1 MRHKNKKGWLR
12 IIEAFI
18 SVLIV
23 ASVLIILSSRI
34 PKQDRAENMHDIQR
48 SILEQVSSNETLR
61 AEILENDKTKTESF
75 VENNLPVYLNSTVKI
90 CEISEVCGMP
100 FYVEKEVYSDEIL
113 ITANL
118 TKFSP
123 KKLKLFVWMK

>member
-1 MRHKNKKGWLR
+1 MGKKNKKGWIR
-12 IIEAFI
+12 IVEAFI

-23 ASVLIILSSRI
+23 ASVLITISSRI
-34 PKQDRAENMHDIQR
+34 PKQDRAENMHDMQR

-61 AEILENDKTKTESF
+61 AEILENDKTKIESF
-75 VENNLPVYLNSTVKI
+75 IENNLPVYLNSTIRI

-100 FYVEKEVYSDEIL
+100 FYVEKEVYADEIL
-113 ITANL
+113 ISANL